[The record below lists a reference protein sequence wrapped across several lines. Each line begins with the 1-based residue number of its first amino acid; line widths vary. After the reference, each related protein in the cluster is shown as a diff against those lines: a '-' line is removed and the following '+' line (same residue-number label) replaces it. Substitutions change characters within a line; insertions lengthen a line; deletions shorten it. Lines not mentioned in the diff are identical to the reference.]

1 MASPDAYCAPI
12 DERLWARSPAFYIEP
27 HHSANQPV
35 AQCRQSA
42 PHNGQRLAVGSVG
55 LCPWPAAGNREPPPR
70 ASRPASIN
78 GAAVGRLRPTHDL
91 VSHLPAP
98 RCRRPAESTTA
109 RSSGAARLGNCG
121 LPPPSFPDHLR
132 HPTLEITRLRVGNGC
147 YNFTAFSMPNQLSIR
162 AKISNSRGLICWV

>member
-109 RSSGAARLGNCG
+109 RSSGATRLDNCG
-121 LPPPSFPDHLR
+121 LPPPSFPHHPR
-132 HPTLEITRLRVGNGC
+132 HPTLEITRLRVDTVSHNDPFLC
-147 YNFTAFSMPNQLSIR
+147 WHRTL
-162 AKISNSRGLICWV
+162 AKMED